1 MPNASNTIYGDLI
14 TTETLNAI
22 KRKSKDNRYA
32 MSYLYDVSK
41 FAKKGMK
48 VIHVPY
54 ITTESGQ
61 TVALGAAF
69 AEPSGAGEGSIDLTV
84 DQKAGNP
91 FIVQRDTDYQTTVKT
106 LTEKSADAG
115 SNILTK
121 EDVNI
126 LTGLI
131 GAIPGG
137 QKVDFAGHAT
147 TANKITLDDFINARK
162 HLNEK
167 DAPISGRFCL
177 IGPEHESQLFKIDQ
191 FISADKIGQQSK
203 MPIPNGFIGR
213 LMGFDVILLNHL
225 PKVDKTG
232 AINATAVKNDSTPVI
247 FGHKYCYMYGN
258 QLMETL
264 SSTNDLSATDRYV
277 PYRTFGRAKLEDSWV
292 YQVCDKTT
300 ADPTS

>member
-1 MPNASNTIYGDLI
+1 MGQASNTIYGDLI

-22 KRKSKDNRYA
+22 KRKGQDNRYA

-54 ITTESGQ
+54 VTTESGQ
-61 TVALGAAF
+61 TVAVGATFTA
-69 AEPSGAGEGSIDLTV
+69 PSGAGEGSKDLTV

-91 FIVQRDTDYQTTVKT
+91 FIVQRDTDVQTTVRT

-115 SNILTK
+115 ANILRK

-126 LTGLI
+126 LTALI
-131 GAIPGG
+131 RDIPVG
-137 QKVDFAGHAT
+137 QKVDFAGSGT
-147 TANKITLDDFINARK
+147 TANKITLDDFVAARK
-162 HLNEK
+162 ALNEK
-167 DAPISGRFCL
+167 DAPIDGRFCF
-177 IGPEHESQLFKIDQ
+177 IGPEHESQLFKIEQ
-191 FISADKIGQQSK
+191 FVSADKIGQQSK
-203 MPIPNGFIGR
+203 MPIPNGLIGR

-225 PKVDKTG
+225 PKVDKAG
-232 AINATAVKNDSTPVI
+232 AINASAFKNDSTPVI

-258 QLMETL
+258 QLIETL

-277 PYRTFGRAKLEDSWV
+277 PYRTFGRGKLEDSWV
-292 YQVCDKTT
+292 YQVSDKTT
-300 ADPTS
+300 ADPTL